1 MRTLELFAPLWLVAC
16 TAQNPARVV
25 DGSAPDAGGP
35 SVQSLDTAAAKYP
48 DLRTLWAR
56 SVARTCGPN
65 NGVCHDNRQFPDLQ
79 RASGL
84 LDAINARCNQIR
96 TDPATIDNL
105 CEPTGDL
112 LQVGAFQSRIGR
124 VSATPAASPTRV
136 TLTLRDSAP
145 TGASGAISISRA
157 SAGLGAV
164 SLPIPAAALVSVQ
177 GPTVTFDY
185 AVLSDPARSPGPG
198 NTTTVPYSMAQFLLP
213 GEFAAGDARQVVM
226 GDPNGDGIFGAE
238 LDGALVKPGRPLQ
251 SYLFLRLLSP
261 LAVGGNQMTSMTA
274 PAAQEAQMPIANF
287 QYWDVDNDLTALWCW
302 IVTMKPDGSNA
313 DGPIDY
319 AQCSTKTMPEP
330 TRQDGEA
337 TTFSEVYTKILDPYC
352 RSCHTEGTR
361 EPTTFYLDD
370 LQSAYDTLLG
380 IRGSGPSESALP
392 YVTKSDPSKSYLYL
406 KISGDASIKGA
417 KMPLGGA
424 LPTAADGF
432 DAAQAIQTWIAQGA
446 NDD

>member
-1 MRTLELFAPLWLVAC
+1 VRALMFGPLVLAAC
-16 TAQNPARVV
+16 TTQNLAAVV
-25 DGSAPDAGGP
+25 DGSASDAGGV
-35 SVQSLDTAAAKYP
+35 SALSLDTAAAKYP

-112 LQVGAFQSRIGR
+112 LQIGAFSSRIGQVR
-124 VSATPAASPTRV
+124 ATPATSPTKI
-136 TLTLRDSAP
+136 TITLRDSAP
-145 TGASGAISISRA
+145 AGTAGAIAVLRPSI
-157 SAGLGAV
+157 GLATV
-164 SLPIPAAALVSVQ
+164 ALPIPGAALTSVS
-177 GPTVTFDY
+177 GRSITLDY
-185 AVLSDPARSPGPG
+185 AVLADPKRSPGPG
-198 NTTTVPYSMAQFLLP
+198 STAQAPYSMAQFLLP
-213 GEFAAGDARQVVM
+213 GALAAGDAQQVVT
-226 GDPNGDGIFGAE
+226 GDPNGDGVFGAE
-238 LDGALVKPGRPLQ
+238 LDGALIKPGQPLK
-251 SYLFLRLLSP
+251 SYLFLRLLQP

-274 PAAQEAQMPIANF
+274 PASNEAQMPIANF

-319 AQCSTKTMPEP
+319 AQCSTSTMPTP
-330 TRQDGEA
+330 MHQGGEA

-352 RSCHTEGTR
+352 RSCHTQGTR

-392 YVTKSDPSKSYLYL
+392 YVTRSDPSKSYLYL
-406 KISGDASIKGA
+406 KIVGDPSIKGA
-417 KMPLGGA
+417 KMPLGGS
-424 LPTAADGF
+424 LPTAEDGF
-432 DAAQAIQTWIAQGA
+432 DAAQAVQTWIAQGA